1 MARAPRKDQTETPPG
16 THAAVPWILWG
27 SFLNAIV
34 IYVIVLAF
42 LVPVPTVAERSVVLP
57 AVLAGLAVLEVALFF
72 ALRAPL
78 ARRLGE
84 CLPYV
89 MIRWASAEAVAI
101 LGVVLK
107 LIGYGWTIAAP
118 FLLAGFALLL
128 LLPPNRLRS
137 EYEELRGG
145 GN

>member
-1 MARAPRKDQTETPPG
+1 MARTPRKDHTATPPG

-42 LVPVPTVAERSVVLP
+42 LVRVPPAAERSVVLP
-57 AVLAGLAVLEVALFF
+57 AVLAVLAVLGVVLFF
-72 ALRAPL
+72 ALRGPL

-84 CLPYV
+84 YLQYA
-89 MIRWASAEAVAI
+89 MIRWSSAEAVAI
-101 LGVVLK
+101 FGVVLK
-107 LIGYGWTIAAP
+107 LIGYGWTVAAP

-137 EYEELRGG
+137 EHEEARGG